1 MGAAANAAAPANVP
15 VVTSRVATGD
25 GYHPASPA
33 TATTRYCGLLT
44 EMSED
49 CPASSWYGK
58 PYCRP
63 LMSGIF
69 TFSAQDPSERVLS
82 WVFLN
87 GTALRVQAVP
97 AEQAAAVNRGLTR
110 PAAGMRRSFRIV
122 DLVRN

>member
-1 MGAAANAAAPANVP
+1 
-15 VVTSRVATGD
+15 
-25 GYHPASPA
+25 
-33 TATTRYCGLLT
+33 
-44 EMSED
+44 MSED

-82 WVFLN
+82 WLFSERYRPPCS
-87 GTALRVQAVP
+87 GRAGGAGRGGQP
-97 AEQAAAVNRGLTR
+97 GLTR

-122 DLVRN
+122 ALVRN